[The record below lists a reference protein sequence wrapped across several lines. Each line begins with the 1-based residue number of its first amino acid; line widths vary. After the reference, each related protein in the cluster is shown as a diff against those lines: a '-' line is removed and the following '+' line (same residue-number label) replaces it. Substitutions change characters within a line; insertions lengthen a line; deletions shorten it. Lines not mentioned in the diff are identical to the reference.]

1 MALQVTRQYA
11 GVLGTGDGK
20 ARVTRQY
27 VEVLASGDTPLV
39 RVTQQFIEVM
49 DAKEEAPLQV
59 TRQCVSVL
67 GDPPVSG
74 ARVTRQIVSALVD
87 YVLDRRVYQ
96 YAVEAAGTPPTGGY
110 ANIGQYGV
118 EVLGD
123 PPGIYSKSAI
133 DTLAVTEEGKLAEIL
148 GVGADT
154 LSLDES
160 VSREAV
166 LGCEATDSLGLTEI
180 AHRIFAASDI
190 LDLSDSAVRSI
201 VRSGVDTLVVTEEAT
216 LEVPRFA
223 VDTLSLTEG
232 ITREPIEFLRSVTE
246 TITLGEVVD
255 LGLVKIC
262 KKNETISLFDEATFD
277 LIKPAVDILVV
288 TEHAVVDR
296 VLVCIDTLS
305 LTEGIAVEMV
315 WARLA
320 TESLSIMEQAGVNKE
335 VLREAADTL
344 VVTEAN
350 VAHYCKVGID
360 TLAMTDAA
368 DAIVVKWGVDTLSLT
383 EDAGRAGSEYGRK
396 KIETLALSDSA
407 TGVKQKDKL
416 ASESLSL
423 SENATGVRV
432 VVGNATESLSLSEV
446 VDANNIRSASDTLS
460 LWETPGYTI
469 NRQFAKDD
477 LITLSELAEVGFIR
491 YRGAVD
497 NAALTLSEK
506 AYPGFRRLSASDQLQ
521 TVHVDYDPIT
531 YEEIITYEGLRD
543 SATYYLIPA
552 TPRPAADAISLGEQ
566 AACIKINY
574 NAIAETADDTL
585 VMSDAAYLVTTGTA
599 VDVLTP
605 TDAAA
610 VVKSSLFA
618 DDLELTDG
626 AAATVVRN
634 SLGAS
639 DTLTLGEAVL
649 WYNVLDDYLWVYHP
663 FVGAGPDT
671 NPDPPPSEL
680 EGPIPG
686 ITEFKLLYPS
696 VGPFT
701 DTLILRAP
709 NLGNKDRLQMNRV
722 SRETRG
728 GTLIV
733 YADPMWPKVQTL
745 ALNFSGLT
753 WAEAD
758 GLHTF
763 MDAHLGMEIG
773 MLDWEH
779 RFWKGIL
786 MKLDD
791 PIVQD
796 GPGCK
801 YSVGF
806 EFEGEMATYSP

>member
-1 MALQVTRQYA
+1 MLCVTRQQVETLASGIGEVRVTRQVVEALAA
-11 GVLGTGDGK
+11 GIGK
-20 ARVTRQY
+20 ARVTRQF
-27 VEVLASGDTPLV
+27 VEVLSTVASPP
-39 RVTQQFIEVM
+39 IEVE
-49 DAKEEAPLQV
+49 ATSTLSLSEEANREV
-59 TRQCVSVL
+59 IL
-67 GDPPVSG
+67 G
-74 ARVTRQIVSALVD
+74 
-87 YVLDRRVYQ
+87 
-96 YAVEAAGTPPTGGY
+96 
-110 ANIGQYGV
+110 YGV
-118 EVLGD
+118 
-123 PPGIYSKSAI
+123 
-133 DTLAVTEEGKLAEIL
+133 T
-148 GVGADT
+148 DT
-154 LSLDES
+154 LSLT
-160 VSREAV
+160 EA
-166 LGCEATDSLGLTEI
+166 AN
-180 AHRIFAASDI
+180 RIFVVSDT
-190 LDLSDSAVRSI
+190 LDLSDSAIRVIIKSCI
-201 VRSGVDTLVVTEEAT
+201 DTLILAEEAT
-216 LEVPRFA
+216 LEVPHFA
-223 VDTLSLTEG
+223 VDTLSLTED
-232 ITREPIEFLRSVTE
+232 IAREAMEFLRSVAE
-246 TITLGEVVD
+246 DIILGEVID

-262 KKNETISLFDEATFD
+262 RKNETIILSDEATFD

-305 LTEGIAVEMV
+305 LTEGISVEMV
-315 WARLA
+315 WMRPAD
-320 TESLSIMEQAGVNKE
+320 ESLSLTEQAGVNKE
-335 VLREAADTL
+335 VLRDAADTL

-360 TLAMTDAA
+360 DISLTDEAGF
-368 DAIVVKWGVDTLSLT
+368 IIVKWGADILSLI

-396 KIETLALSDSA
+396 RIETLALSDSA
-407 TGVKQKDKL
+407 TGVKQKDKS

-423 SENATGVRV
+423 GESATGIRE
-432 VVGNATESLSLSEV
+432 VVGSATESLSLSEV
-446 VDANNIRSASDTLS
+446 VDAANVRSAFDTLT
-460 LWETPGYTI
+460 LWETPGYTS
-469 NRQFAKDD
+469 NRQFANDELID
-477 LITLSELAEVGFIR
+477 LAELAESGFIR
-491 YRGAVD
+491 YRDAVD
-497 NAALTLSEK
+497 NVALNLTEK
-506 AYPGFRRLSASDQLQ
+506 AYPGFRRLSAADQLQ
-521 TVHVDYDPIT
+521 TVHIDYDPIT

-552 TPRPAADAISLGEQ
+552 TPRPAVDAIFFGEQ
-566 AACIKINY
+566 ATCIKINY
-574 NAIAETADDTL
+574 NAIPESADDTL
-585 VMSDAAYLVTTGTA
+585 VMSDAAYLVTTGAA
-599 VDVLTP
+599 VDVLSA

-610 VVKSSLFA
+610 VIKSSLFA
-618 DDLELTDG
+618 DELDFTEE
-626 AAATVVRN
+626 AETTVIRN

-649 WYNVLDDYLWVYHP
+649 WYNVLEDYLWVYHP
-663 FVGAGPDT
+663 FVGTGPDT
-671 NPDPPPSEL
+671 NPEPPPSEL

-709 NLGNKDRLQMNRV
+709 KLGNRDRLQMNRV

-753 WAEAD
+753 WAEAS

-806 EFEGEMATYSP
+806 EFEGEMATYNP